1 MSIIFGA
8 LQRGQFVK
16 NPGVEYY
23 VDGDNGADSASGLS
37 WTDALLT
44 VQAAVDKTVSGR
56 HDRVYVATASGAYDE
71 NVTVTSKDYVSII
84 GVGLSDWGRPDISPS
99 TGVGLVVSLSQGFYS
114 ERVFYFSADDNAVEV
129 DSNGWGFDDC
139 RFLASGGDGLFL
151 KGNADD
157 DSYGAAQ
164 GLANECM
171 FWENS
176 GAGVEFQYALAP
188 SGIAPSDNEF
198 RDCTFKGNTGPDFLS
213 ATDVSGGNSGLF
225 LTTIIAGCRF
235 LDVGGAHVYMD
246 LDQGNG
252 SDLAV
257 NQALIIGCF
266 FADEAITGTQIA
278 ISGQPNMMF
287 VGNYDAVGLVDGSG
301 FNN

>member
-1 MSIIFGA
+1 MGIIFGA
-8 LQRGQFVK
+8 IQRGQFVK

-23 VDGDNGADSASGLS
+23 VDGDNGADTASGLS

-56 HDRVYVATASGAYDE
+56 HDRVYVATASGAYVE

-84 GVGLSDWGRPDISPS
+84 GVGLSDWGRPDISPA
-99 TGVGLVVSLSQGFYS
+99 TGVGLIVSLSQGFYS

-164 GLANECM
+164 GLANDCM
-171 FWENS
+171 FWANS
-176 GAGVEFQYALAP
+176 GAGVETQHADNPNGTA
-188 SGIAPSDNEF
+188 ASDNEF
-198 RDCTFKGNTGPDFLS
+198 RNCTFKENTGADFLS
-213 ATDVSGGNSGLF
+213 AVGASGGGAGIF
-225 LTTIIAGCRF
+225 LNYIIAGCRF
-235 LDVGGAHVYMD
+235 LDVGAAHVYMD
-246 LDQGNG
+246 MDQGVG
-252 SDLAV
+252 ADLAA
-257 NQALIIGCF
+257 NSALIIGNY
-266 FADEAITGTQIA
+266 FADEALTGTQIA
-278 ISGQPNMMF
+278 VSGQANVMV